1 MFPMTK
7 NLFHDVASVKEIEK
21 ILINHPRAPLLP
33 TLGSEAWL
41 SAVRN
46 PVVSALAKPLRE
58 RALAECKEPLPVLTD
73 ELYASFRKTE
83 KRLPFEQVYFER
95 RRRLARVAMTLL
107 LAQPEDPHLGRL
119 TTSLLEKFTAIFE
132 EVSWALPAH
141 VNWHN
146 DDVSGKEPMQIDL
159 FCAETANLMAEVLD
173 LFGHLVPPSLQA
185 RVRERLRTHVWE
197 NYTQHFDDFHWTKVT
212 HNWNAVCHQG
222 VIGSALSQVEDA
234 DLLARMLWLARQS
247 LPLFLGGFAKDGG
260 CSEGIGYWSYGFG
273 WFTLLNEQLE
283 KRTGG
288 ELSLFEGDEHV
299 RRIALFGPRM
309 SLAGGKLVNFS
320 DNGAEGTLGGPLL
333 DYLGRRLNEPDCTR
347 ESAKGYRHVIESG
360 IAIDG
365 ERCDIFYLGRLFLRA
380 PLELPAKSH
389 APAADCFLPDLA
401 VLVAHGIDRRGHVW
415 DFAAKAGHNDEH
427 HNHNDCGS
435 FLLNID
441 GVRFVA
447 EIGAPEYD
455 KGFFSPKRYEYLAAR
470 SLGHSVPLINRAEQA
485 AGAAHSS
492 LFTGHTLTPESV
504 EVGIDAT
511 AAYPVTA
518 GCRRLVRTFRFDKA
532 SGKLRVEDAFELTKT
547 ESFESALI
555 AMHPIALENS
565 RAVILA
571 GDLRL
576 VIRPIRGTRLDRVE
590 RHTYSARNGSE
601 AAIHRL
607 VWVPETLSSQGA
619 IAVEMALAE

>member
-1 MFPMTK
+1 MTK
-7 NLFHDVASVKEIEK
+7 NLFHDIASLEELEK
-21 ILINHPRAPLLP
+21 ILDSHPKTPLLP
-33 TLGSEAWL
+33 SIGSEDWRA
-41 SAVRN
+41 AACN

-58 RALAECKEPLPVLTD
+58 RALAECEEPLPLLTD

-95 RRRLARVAMTLL
+95 RRRLGRVAITLL
-107 LAQPEDPHLGRL
+107 LAASDDPQLGRL
-119 TTSLLEKFTAIFE
+119 TTSLLDKLTDVFE
-132 EVSWALPAH
+132 EVSWALAAH

-159 FCAETANLMAEVLD
+159 FCAETANLMAEMLD
-173 LFGHLVPPSLQA
+173 LFGHLIPSALHAQI
-185 RVRERLRTHVWE
+185 RERLRTHVWE
-197 NYTQHFDDFHWTKVT
+197 NYAQNFEAFHWTKVT

-222 VIGSALSQVEDA
+222 VIGSALSQVENTE
-234 DLLARMLWLARQS
+234 LLARMLWLARQS

-260 CSEGIGYWSYGFG
+260 CSEGVGYWSYGFG
-273 WFTLLNEQLE
+273 WFTVLNEQLE

-320 DNGAEGTLGGPLL
+320 DNGAEGTLSGPLL
-333 DYLGRRLNEPDCTR
+333 AYLGQSLNEPDCLR
-347 ESAKGYRHVIESG
+347 ESAKGYRHVIETG
-360 IAIDG
+360 ISLDA
-365 ERCDIFYLGRLFLRA
+365 ERCDVFYLGRLFLRA
-380 PLELPAKSH
+380 PQEPPEKKEQPAS
-389 APAADCFLPDLA
+389 DCFLPDLA
-401 VLVAHGIDRRGHVW
+401 VLVAHGMDRRGHVW

-427 HNHNDCGS
+427 HNHNDCGG
-435 FLLNID
+435 FILNID

-470 SLGHSVPLINRAEQA
+470 SLGHSVPLINRTEQA
-485 AGAAHSS
+485 AGAGHSS
-492 LFTGHTLTPESV
+492 LVTGHVLSPGLAEFGV
-504 EVGIDAT
+504 DAT
-511 AAYPVTA
+511 AAYPAAA
-518 GCRRLVRTFRFDKA
+518 GCRRLIRTFRFDKA

-555 AMHPIALENS
+555 AMHPITLENS

-590 RHTYSARNGSE
+590 RHTYSAKNGSE

-607 VWVPETLSSQGA
+607 VWVPESLSAEGK